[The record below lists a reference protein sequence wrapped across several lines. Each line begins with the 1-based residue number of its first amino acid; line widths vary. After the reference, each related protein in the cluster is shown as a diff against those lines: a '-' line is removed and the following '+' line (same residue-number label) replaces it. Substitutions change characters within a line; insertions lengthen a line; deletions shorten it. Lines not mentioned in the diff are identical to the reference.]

1 MRRFLQS
8 KQLPK
13 ARFLRR
19 MIKLDGPECFIQDD
33 LVLIS
38 LQREGHLRKSLI
50 FAPGQIQA
58 ALVAEL
64 FGHNKAY
71 KTLERLLES
80 WFWPGIASDCAD
92 FVQECDICVRNAKKS
107 TVNPAYL
114 KHTETPSKVFESI
127 STDLFGPLIGQ
138 DNTKKWILTIEDHYS
153 KYAEFIFIP
162 NKSGY

>member
-1 MRRFLQS
+1 
-8 KQLPK
+8 
-13 ARFLRR
+13 
-19 MIKLDGPECFIQDD
+19 MIKLYGPNCFIQSDI
-33 LVLIS
+33 VFIY
-38 LQREGHLRKSLI
+38 LQREGLLRKGLI

-58 ALVAEL
+58 ALVAEAHCSKL
-64 FGHNKAY
+64 LGHNKAY
-71 KTLERLLES
+71 KTLERLLDS
-80 WFWPGIASDCAD
+80 MFWPGIASDCVD